1 MRIISKF
8 KDYYDGAM
16 GLGMD
21 TSVLFMRQ
29 KPEIIGASGR
39 PDSPNIPTEYR
50 SICPNLHIETYQT
63 DNFLVKFWPVSIY
76 FCGKVYRGI
85 RVIVE
90 SGGFASRSKA
100 YDKTFYSLGSFQAF
114 MEFHDLNVIN
124 HRHTYGRSW
133 QSEPNIFKRD
143 SVVKSLENFFHRQY
157 DDRDFTGQRIQA
169 KTIIAVY
176 GLEPFMWGRVEHY
189 VTINPKLSDYEFYRV
204 HPAPQAYQEIEM
216 YISGVLGEANKE
228 PINISDKDRI
238 YQHGFNERSFR
249 KDPDPSKKRNRT
261 RA

>member
-29 KPEIIGASGR
+29 KPETLEEEGLDKRKEVPKA
-39 PDSPNIPTEYR
+39 YK
-50 SICPNLHIETYQT
+50 SICPNISISSYFTKDFQVS
-63 DNFLVKFWPVSIY
+63 FCPVSIY
-76 FCGKVYRGI
+76 FCGKVYRGL
-85 RVIVE
+85 RVLVK
-90 SGGFASRSKA
+90 SGSFSTSSTL
-100 YDKTFYSLGSFQAF
+100 YDKTFYSLDQFISF
-114 MEFHDLNVIN
+114 MEFHKFNIVDT
-124 HRHTYGRSW
+124 RGRGL
-133 QSEPNIFKRD
+133 ENNLFKRPT
-143 SVVKSLENFFHRQY
+143 VKKDLEKFFQGTY
-157 DDRDFTGQRIQA
+157 DDRDFVEQRIRE
-169 KTIIAVY
+169 KTVIALYSVN
-176 GLEPFMWGRVEHY
+176 PFTYFWDRFTHEV
-189 VTINPKLSDYEFYRV
+189 VLNPKLSDYEFYRV